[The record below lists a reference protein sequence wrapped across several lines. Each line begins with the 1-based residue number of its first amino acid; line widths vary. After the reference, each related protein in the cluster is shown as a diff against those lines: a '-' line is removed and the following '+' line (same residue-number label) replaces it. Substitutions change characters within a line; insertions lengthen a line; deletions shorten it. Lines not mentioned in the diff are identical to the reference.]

1 MDKFGVKNLQ
11 IEFKMSSEVPN
22 YNKIRFSINAQPT
35 IVIVNVYF

>member
-22 YNKIRFSINAQPT
+22 YNKIQFSINAQPT
-35 IVIVNVYF
+35 IVNVNVYF